1 MGSEKNVIRLI
12 IVDDHPLSREGIKA
26 LLSDIEF
33 PGMVQV
39 VGSGREALEHLS
51 VQPFD
56 VALVDINM
64 PEMTGIELT
73 REIRRLYPSTRVI
86 ALSMY
91 DDPMYVSQMMNAGAS
106 GYILKNISLEELL
119 EAVDTV
125 FRGSVYLSR
134 QIEYVL
140 RENVILSE
148 GIESIPGPKPVSLSH
163 REQEILSLVAK
174 ECTNQEI
181 ACQLFISERTVETH
195 RKNLLIK
202 TKQKTVIGL
211 IKYAIEHQIFKLL

>member
-1 MGSEKNVIRLI
+1 MGSEKTMIRLI

-33 PGMVQV
+33 PGTVRV
-39 VGSGREALEHLS
+39 VGSGREALDHLS
-51 VQPFD
+51 VQLFD

-119 EAVDTV
+119 EAVETV
-125 FRGSVYLSR
+125 FGGGVYLSR

-140 RENVILSE
+140 RENVLLQD
-148 GIESIPGPKPVSLSH
+148 GTESVAEPKPVSLSS
-163 REQEILSLVAK
+163 RELEILNLVAK

-181 ACQLFISERTVETH
+181 ARQLFISERTVETH

-211 IKYAIEHQIFKLL
+211 IKYAVEHKMLK